1 MNTTIEVH
9 SRIEPFATRWE
20 ALAQHTQAAPFLWPG
35 WSGAWW
41 RAFGRGRLQILSA
54 YQDGQLA
61 GVLPLYRTRGV
72 LSSTTNPEAP
82 LSGFLAANEAAA
94 DQLSHALF
102 SKKPRRID
110 LSLVHPDDAGVART
124 RASAHTAGYRMIA
137 DTVQHS
143 PYIDLSGTTWDA
155 YESGLRRKFR
165 SELRRRRRRLEEEGQ
180 LVLEVSDGTE
190 RLHELLEQGLRI
202 EASGWKETRG
212 TSINARPAARRFY
225 TDVAQWAAQH
235 GWLRLA
241 LLRLNGRPLAFDY
254 CLECHGVHYLVK
266 TGYDPAY
273 RKFAPGMV
281 IRYLMV
287 ARAFSEGLATY
298 DFLGVPDAW
307 KLEWTGAHQ
316 DLLALRL
323 FAPTA
328 LGQGSRAVFVG
339 GRSLSEQAR
348 TLAQSSI
355 FPESG
360 RRLLKRGH
368 VAWHHWRDSWRVR

>member
-9 SRIEPFATRWE
+9 SRIEPVAAQWE
-20 ALAQHTQAAPFLWPG
+20 ALAERTRAVPFLWPG
-35 WSGAWW
+35 WIEAWW
-41 RAFGRGRLQILSA
+41 CAFGSGRLQVISA

-61 GVLPLYRTRGV
+61 GVLPLYRARGV

-82 LSGFLAANEAAA
+82 LFGFLAVNEAAA
-94 DQLSHALF
+94 EQLSNALF
-102 SKKPRRID
+102 SSRARRID
-110 LSLVHPDDAGVART
+110 LSLVHPGDARVAR
-124 RASAHTAGYRMIA
+124 AGADKAGYCVVS

-143 PYIDLSGTTWDA
+143 PNIDLGATTWDA

-165 SELRRRRRRLEEEGQ
+165 SEIRRRRRRLEEEGQ

-202 EASGWKETRG
+202 EASGWKESRG

-225 TDVAQWAAQH
+225 TDVARWAAQR

-254 CLECHGVHYLVK
+254 CLEAHGVHYLVK
-266 TGYDPAY
+266 TGYDPDY

-281 IRYLMV
+281 IRYLML

-307 KLEWTGAHQ
+307 KLEWTGAYQ
-316 DLLALRL
+316 ELLALRL

-328 LGQGSRAVFVG
+328 LGQGSRAMFVG
-339 GRSLSEQAR
+339 RRSLAEQAR
-348 TLAQSSI
+348 TLARSEI
-355 FPESG
+355 LPESG
-360 RRLLKRGH
+360 RHLLKRGH
-368 VAWHHWRDSWRVR
+368 VAWHHWRDSRRAR